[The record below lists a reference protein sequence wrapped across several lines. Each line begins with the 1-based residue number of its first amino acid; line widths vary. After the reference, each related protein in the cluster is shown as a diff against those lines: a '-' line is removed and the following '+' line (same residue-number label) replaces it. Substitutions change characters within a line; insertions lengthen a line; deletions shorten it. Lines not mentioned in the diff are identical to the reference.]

1 MTIETSD
8 HRTCTLMLLLKNVSV
23 NSDGTLSRI
32 SNWHEMTP
40 PEQERT
46 VRLIAKRRNQER
58 MKALQKKEDEEQAAK
73 E

>member
-1 MTIETSD
+1 
-8 HRTCTLMLLLKNVSV
+8 
-23 NSDGTLSRI
+23 
-32 SNWHEMTP
+32 MTP

-73 E
+73 EKMLDLTDKAGGQA

>member
-1 MTIETSD
+1 
-8 HRTCTLMLLLKNVSV
+8 
-23 NSDGTLSRI
+23 
-32 SNWHEMTP
+32 MTP